1 MMNSWLKRCV
11 VCFLL
16 ANIFLFTSCDRNRVY
31 EKNISIPGAAWAI
44 DFVPRFTFR
53 IKDTAVFYN
62 FYINLRNNTDYPYR
76 NLYLFVNSYLPD
88 GSSARD
94 TIEMLLAN
102 RDGRWL
108 GKGIGK
114 IKESRYLLKQELLFP
129 LRGEYRI
136 EIEQAMRND
145 TLKGIE
151 DVGIRIEKTE
161 Y

>member
-1 MMNSWLKRCV
+1 MMNRWFRQSLV
-11 VCFLL
+11 YSLL
-16 ANIFLFTSCDRNRVY
+16 AGMLLLASCDRNRVY
-31 EKNISIPGAAWAI
+31 EKNIHIPGAAWSM
-44 DFVPRFTFR
+44 DFVPAFTFR
-53 IKDTAVFYN
+53 IKDSTVFYN
-62 FYINLRNNTDYPYR
+62 FYINLRNNTDYPYS
-76 NLYLFVNSYLPD
+76 NLFLFVNSYLPD

-94 TIEMLLAN
+94 TIEMMLAN

-114 IKESRYLLKQELLFP
+114 IKESRYLLKQDLLFP

-145 TLKGIE
+145 TLTGIE
-151 DVGIRIEKTE
+151 DVGIRIEKAD